1 MTRNEFELRRQQAVE
16 HMRQMNARSTQ
27 QAPEPQKLPEPQSHY
42 ESKPPKSSGLDIP
55 FLNFLSSDKDAALI
69 IGLLL
74 ILMSE
79 KSDKTLL
86 FALVYILL

>member
-1 MTRNEFELRRQQAVE
+1 MTENEFNKYRNQAI
-16 HMRQMNARSTQ
+16 QMNARSTNK
-27 QAPEPQKLPEPQSHY
+27 E
-42 ESKPPKSSGLDIP
+42 PPKKEKNAPQQNSSAPIGTDIP
-55 FLNFLSSDKDAALI
+55 FLNILSKDKDTTLI

-79 KSDKTLL
+79 KADKMLL

>member
-1 MTRNEFELRRQQAVE
+1 MTQNEFQQYRNQAIE
-16 HMRQMNARSTQ
+16 NMRQMNARSTNK
-27 QAPEPQKLPEPQSHY
+27 EH
-42 ESKPPKSSGLDIP
+42 PPKKEKSLPPPTSTSPIGVDIP
-55 FLNFLSSDKDAALI
+55 ILNILSTDKDAALI

-79 KSDKTLL
+79 KSDKMLL

>member
-1 MTRNEFELRRQQAVE
+1 MIENEFDKYRNQA
-16 HMRQMNARSTQ
+16 MQMNARSTNKQ
-27 QAPEPQKLPEPQSHY
+27 TSPKKETSPPPTNQAAF
-42 ESKPPKSSGLDIP
+42 GMDIP
-55 FLNFLSSDKDAALI
+55 ILNFLSTDKDAALI

-79 KSDKTLL
+79 KSDKMLL

>member
-1 MTRNEFELRRQQAVE
+1 MTANDFDKYRNQAI
-16 HMRQMNARSTQ
+16 QMNARSTNREPK
-27 QAPEPQKLPEPQSHY
+27 PEEKSQKT
-42 ESKPPKSSGLDIP
+42 KPINNASLGFNMPVLD
-55 FLNFLSSDKDAALI
+55 FLSKDKDATLI

-79 KSDKTLL
+79 KSDKMLL

>member
-1 MTRNEFELRRQQAVE
+1 MTANDFDKYRNQAI
-16 HMRQMNARSTQ
+16 QMNARSTNK
-27 QAPEPQKLPEPQSHY
+27 EPKLKEEHKKHKATNNNQ
-42 ESKPPKSSGLDIP
+42 SGLNIP
-55 FLNFLSSDKDAALI
+55 VLDFLAKDKDAALI

-79 KSDKTLL
+79 KSDKMLL

>member
-1 MTRNEFELRRQQAVE
+1 MTANEFDKYKNQA
-16 HMRQMNARSTQ
+16 MQMNARSTNKEQ
-27 QAPEPQKLPEPQSHY
+27 QPKEDKPK
-42 ESKPPKSSGLDIP
+42 SKPINNAQSSLNIPVLD
-55 FLNFLSSDKDAALI
+55 FLSKDKDAALI

-79 KSDKTLL
+79 KTDKKLL